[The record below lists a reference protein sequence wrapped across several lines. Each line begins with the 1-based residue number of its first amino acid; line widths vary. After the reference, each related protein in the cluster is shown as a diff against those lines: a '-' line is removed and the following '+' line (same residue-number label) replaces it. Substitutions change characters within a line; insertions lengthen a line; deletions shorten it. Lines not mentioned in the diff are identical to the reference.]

1 MASTAVSNSLTVTDI
16 AEYLRGGESHRKIS
30 LISMMEAVPVEDWD
44 EERVLAMGMSL
55 SMATPT
61 KSPTECTY
69 QTM

>member
-16 AEYLRGGESHRKIS
+16 AEYLRGDSHRKIS
-30 LISMMEAVPVEDWD
+30 LISTMEAVPVEDWD